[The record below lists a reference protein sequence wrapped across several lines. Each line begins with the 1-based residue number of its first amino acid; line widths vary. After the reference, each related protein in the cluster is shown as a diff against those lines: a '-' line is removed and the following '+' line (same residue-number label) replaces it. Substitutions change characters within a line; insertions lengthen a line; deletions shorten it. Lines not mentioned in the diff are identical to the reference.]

1 MNMKKMVSC
10 LVAGSMLTM
19 AVSAFAQIPETQ
31 VSTINNAAVV
41 AFDGVNAHQSMN
53 IEGDVYAGG
62 QVKFDNAGENY
73 LDGDIK
79 TNILQSLK
87 TQTEKVWIRL
97 KKICQSI
104 LMHIIPILILQM
116 IL

>member
-1 MNMKKMVSC
+1 M
-10 LVAGSMLTM
+10 
-19 AVSAFAQIPETQ
+19 IPETQ
-31 VSTINNAAVV
+31 VSTIDNAAVV
-41 AFDGVNAHQSMN
+41 AFNGVNAHQSMN

-73 LDGDIK
+73 LDGDI
-79 TNILQSLK
+79 ISSQEVSYQDEYSAILK

>member
-73 LDGDIK
+73 LDGDIISEP
-79 TNILQSLK
+79 NVMRAMRSVGDARQLLK
-87 TQTEKVWIRL
+87 RG
-97 KKICQSI
+97 
-104 LMHIIPILILQM
+104 IISKNQLRN
-116 IL
+116 

>member
-41 AFDGVNAHQSMN
+41 AFDGVNAHRLPLLYPFFLKFLN
-53 IEGDVYAGG
+53 VG
-62 QVKFDNAGENY
+62 Q
-73 LDGDIK
+73 
-79 TNILQSLK
+79 
-87 TQTEKVWIRL
+87 R
-97 KKICQSI
+97 
-104 LMHIIPILILQM
+104 
-116 IL
+116 

>member
-73 LDGDIK
+73 LDGDIISSQEVSYQDEYSAILK
-79 TNILQSLK
+79 DTNRK
-87 TQTEKVWIRL
+87 GVDKVEEN
-97 KKICQSI
+97 
-104 LMHIIPILILQM
+104 M
-116 IL
+116 

>member
-41 AFDGVNAHQSMN
+41 AFEMCIRDSLYMRQTEHLQ
-53 IEGDVYAGG
+53 
-62 QVKFDNAGENY
+62 KDNRCFQ
-73 LDGDIK
+73 DIK
-79 TNILQSLK
+79 I
-87 TQTEKVWIRL
+87 
-97 KKICQSI
+97 
-104 LMHIIPILILQM
+104 HF
-116 IL
+116 

>member
-1 MNMKKMVSC
+1 
-10 LVAGSMLTM
+10 M

-41 AFDGVNAHQSMN
+41 AFDRVNAHQSMN

-73 LDGDIK
+73 LDGDIISSQEVSYQDEYSAILK
-79 TNILQSLK
+79 DTNRK
-87 TQTEKVWIRL
+87 R
-97 KKICQSI
+97 CG
-104 LMHIIPILILQM
+104 
-116 IL
+116 

>member
-41 AFDGVNAHQSMN
+41 AFDGVKMC
-53 IEGDVYAGG
+53 
-62 QVKFDNAGENY
+62 
-73 LDGDIK
+73 
-79 TNILQSLK
+79 
-87 TQTEKVWIRL
+87 IRDRAVR
-97 KKICQSI
+97 
-104 LMHIIPILILQM
+104 
-116 IL
+116 